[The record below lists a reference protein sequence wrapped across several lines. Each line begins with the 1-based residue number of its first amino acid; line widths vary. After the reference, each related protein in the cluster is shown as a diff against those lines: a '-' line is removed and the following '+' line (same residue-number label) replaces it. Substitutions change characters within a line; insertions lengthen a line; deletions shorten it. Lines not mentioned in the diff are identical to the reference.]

1 MIFSGTFFE
10 TPKEQRQKRMTFKCH
25 CLACKNDYP
34 LMKGLPT
41 ASISIPMQI
50 INGVMKSFKFDRKMA
65 RANWKCV
72 IDFLQNNDESMPCI
86 ELANVFR
93 YYANIVKVI
102 YCKEVCFEM
111 HVNPVTALTEISPYL
126 HKRSDKTS
134 LF

>member
-1 MIFSGTFFE
+1 
-10 TPKEQRQKRMTFKCH
+10 
-25 CLACKNDYP
+25 
-34 LMKGLPT
+34 MKGLPT